1 MSNLKHFRKLA
12 GLSQTELAKQVG
24 ISPRSIPDYEQ
35 GRKPLKNAAAIT
47 VLKMSQVL
55 NCTVEDLI
63 DKKLED

>member
-24 ISPRSIPDYEQ
+24 ISPRSIPEYEQ